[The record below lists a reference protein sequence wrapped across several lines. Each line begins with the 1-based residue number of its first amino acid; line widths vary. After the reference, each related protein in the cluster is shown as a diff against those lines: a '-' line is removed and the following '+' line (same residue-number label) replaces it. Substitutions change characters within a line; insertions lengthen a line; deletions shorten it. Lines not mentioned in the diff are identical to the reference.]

1 MLFSETDVLEF
12 ETKLKKANTITL
24 VSHFNPDGDTIG
36 ATSAMYHYLLNVGK
50 NIQVVIP
57 NDFPHFL
64 DFVMKDIPYVIAS
77 KQLEEAKRLFTDTD
91 LIICLDFN
99 SPKRVGDML
108 VDSLLSS
115 SKPKIVI
122 DHHISP
128 EKEFFDI
135 VFSSF
140 SSSSASELIY
150 EVLSLIE
157 KDSFLTKE
165 IAQGIYVGICTDTGS
180 FSFSCNG
187 RRTYEVVA
195 DLVENGADVEYV
207 HQEVY
212 NTYSEN
218 RLRLLGFCLFERLK
232 VFPEKGA
239 ALIYLSKSDL
249 RRFNYQIGDC
259 EGIVNLCLS
268 MEGIEVGALI
278 TERADRIRIS
288 FRSKYDFDVNEF
300 ARQYWNGGGHKKA
313 AGGHSFEKLE
323 TVIEKLTQQI
333 NGFQKKNNRLGING

>member
-1 MLFSETDVLEF
+1 MLFSETDILEF

-36 ATSAMYHYLLNVGK
+36 ATSAMYHYLFNIGK

-77 KQLEEAKRLFTDTD
+77 KQLEEAKLLFTNTD

-108 VDSLLSS
+108 MDSLLSS

-128 EKEFFDI
+128 EKEYFDI

-140 SSSSASELIY
+140 LSSSASELVY

-157 KDSFLTKE
+157 KKPFLTKE
-165 IAQGIYVGICTDTGS
+165 ISQGIYVGICTDTGS

-239 ALIYLSKSDL
+239 ALIYLSKTDL

-268 MEGIEVGALI
+268 MEGIEVGALV

-313 AGGHSFEKLE
+313 SGGHSFEKLE

-333 NGFQKKNNRLGING
+333 NGFQKKDNRLGING